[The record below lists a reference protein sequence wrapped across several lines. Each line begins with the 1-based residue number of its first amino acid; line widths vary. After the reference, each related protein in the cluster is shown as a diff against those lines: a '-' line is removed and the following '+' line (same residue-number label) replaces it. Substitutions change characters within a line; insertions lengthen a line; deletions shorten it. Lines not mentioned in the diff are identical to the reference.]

1 MDKLR
6 HIHSKV
12 GSETAYRIPVS
23 VEDAIAEA
31 VEAYDLMRMA
41 AEAEAKRSDELS
53 AQTKF
58 ITAAFKEV
66 LDTVDDDSKHYY
78 LNIINSAPAQSH
90 NAIQAKALRDVAY
103 KLTFPPI
110 IHDIFSKG
118 YDCAISDI
126 REAADALEGEGDD
139 V

>member
-6 HIHSKV
+6 HIHIKI
-12 GSETAYRIPVS
+12 GSETAFRIQVS
-23 VEDAIAEA
+23 VEDAITEA
-31 VEAYDLMRMA
+31 IESYDALA
-41 AEAEAKRSDELS
+41 
-53 AQTKF
+53 AQTAF
-58 ITAAFKEV
+58 LTAAFKEV
-66 LDTVDDDSKHYY
+66 LDEIDDDSKHYY
-78 LNIINSAPAQSH
+78 LNILNSTPAQSH
-90 NAIQAKALRDVAY
+90 KAIQAKALRDVAY
-103 KLTFPPI
+103 KLTFTPI

>member
-6 HIHSKV
+6 HIQSKI

-31 VEAYDLMRMA
+31 VEAYDLMCMA

-58 ITAAFKEV
+58 LTAAFKEV
-66 LDTVDDDSKHYY
+66 LDQVDDDSKHYY
-78 LNIINSAPAQSH
+78 LNIINSAPAQSLK
-90 NAIQAKALRDVAY
+90 AIQAKALRDVAY
-103 KLTFPPI
+103 KLTFTPV
-110 IHDIFSKG
+110 IHDRWHKG
-118 YDCAISDI
+118 YDHAISDV
-126 REAADALEGEGDD
+126 RAAADALEGEW
-139 V
+139 